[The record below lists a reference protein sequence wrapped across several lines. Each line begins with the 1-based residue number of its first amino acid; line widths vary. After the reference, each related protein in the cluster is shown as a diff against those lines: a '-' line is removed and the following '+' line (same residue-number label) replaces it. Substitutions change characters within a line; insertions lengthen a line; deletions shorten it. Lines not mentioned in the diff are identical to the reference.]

1 VKRSRR
7 RPAVKTRDDV
17 YDWQGVS
24 VEDFDGADD
33 GESKTFLQASGE
45 DCCDS
50 VEVQLFQRLTDGVEA
65 GLRQLETY
73 CLRVFCYSFV
83 AFNLSES
90 VSLYNVY
97 IILGDLAD
105 VTVV

>member
-1 VKRSRR
+1 MSCLELRFVN
-7 RPAVKTRDDV
+7 
-17 YDWQGVS
+17 
-24 VEDFDGADD
+24 
-33 GESKTFLQASGE
+33 FLLNE
-45 DCCDS
+45 YCIVLYCI
-50 VEVQLFQRLTDGVEA
+50 ETD
-65 GLRQLETY
+65 